1 MVSTSLVAAT
11 LALYTISV
19 NAQVASL
26 SGIAKTTTLL
36 TQTNK
41 FIIEVDDATKIPTKR
56 SLEGA
61 SPHEILYAY
70 LEERDVSY
78 EVNKEYDT
86 ADIFVGAAV
95 TLADAQDAAELGAT
109 EGIKAIRPVRVYPP
123 PTLPRWDVV
132 AEDDTPDIQTTHTL
146 TGVDKVHAEGNFGA
160 GILVGIIDTGV
171 DYTHPALGG
180 GFGPSHKVVGGYD
193 FVGDNYTGSNDPVP
207 DNDPLD
213 QCAGHG
219 THVAGILGADPDNP
233 YNISGV
239 AYRASI
245 NAYRVFGCTGS
256 VGDDVLVD
264 ALLRGY
270 EDGNDILTLSIGG
283 TDGWTEGTASVVS
296 SRIAATGKVV
306 TIAAGNSG
314 ASGGWFTSGPGNG
327 INVISVASLD
337 NTAVP
342 LQNATVGGVEHD
354 PITYYQTTPLPVLE
368 TRLIYVTS
376 NDTTIIDDACDA
388 LPDDTPDLSPYVV
401 VIRRGT
407 CTFVTKLAN
416 IADKGATVALIYDN
430 GSGFGAIAVGDYNAS
445 LIQSA
450 DGEFL
455 VEAYAAGAAVTITFP
470 QAGASYD
477 YPDPDGGL
485 ISTFT
490 SYGPSN
496 DFYFKP
502 AVAAPG
508 GNILSTL
515 PLDSYGL
522 LSGTSMATPFVAGC
536 AALLFSVKG
545 TSSEVGLSARSLF
558 ESTAKAISSSHTD
571 GDPYQTVTQQGAGLI
586 NVYDAIH
593 FATTLNQGEL
603 ILNDTTHFQG
613 SQTLTVTNTGSTS
626 KDYNVTN
633 VPAGTA
639 VTVTEGSILVADGPV
654 PLSTDYATA
663 SFSHEGFMLQP
674 QESIDITVTITPPSG
689 VDASTFPVYGGFIQ
703 VISGSEIV
711 HATYLGLAASLYD
724 KQVIDD
730 TDHYFGVDLPAILD
744 ADGFVQSDPTNYT
757 FSTTDFPSLLFRL
770 AFGSPVISIDLVT
783 ADAALGRRDEPTL
796 TFIEGSLA
804 VLAAPDVVGSIA
816 ELNYYPRNDDSD
828 NPYYLLDLTTPTFAD
843 GTTIPNGSYKL
854 LLRALKVTGDPSEES
869 DYESWLS
876 PIIGVVA

>member
-1 MVSTSLVAAT
+1 M
-11 LALYTISV
+11 
-19 NAQVASL
+19 
-26 SGIAKTTTLL
+26 
-36 TQTNK
+36 
-41 FIIEVDDATKIPTKR
+41 
-56 SLEGA
+56 
-61 SPHEILYAY
+61 
-70 LEERDVSY
+70 
-78 EVNKEYDT
+78 
-86 ADIFVGAAV
+86 
-95 TLADAQDAAELGAT
+95 
-109 EGIKAIRPVRVYPP
+109 
-123 PTLPRWDVV
+123 
-132 AEDDTPDIQTTHTL
+132 AEDDTPDIQTTHAL

-213 QCAGHG
+213 QCEGHG

-239 AYRASI
+239 AYQASI
-245 NAYRVFGCTGS
+245 NAYRAFGCTGS

-314 ASGGWFTSGPGNG
+314 ASGCWFTSGPGNG

-342 LQNATVGGVEHD
+342 LQNATVGGVQYD

-376 NDTTIIDDACDA
+376 NDTAIIDDACNA

-430 GSGFGAIAVGDYNAS
+430 GSGFGAIAVGAFNAS

-496 DFYFKP
+496 DFFFKP

-515 PLDSYGL
+515 PLNSYGL

-536 AALLFSVKG
+536 AALLFSAKG
-545 TSSEVGLSARSLF
+545 TSSDVGLSARSLF

-586 NVYDAIH
+586 NVYDAI
-593 FATTLNQGEL
+593 
-603 ILNDTTHFQG
+603 
-613 SQTLTVTNTGSTS
+613 
-626 KDYNVTN
+626 
-633 VPAGTA
+633 
-639 VTVTEGSILVADGPV
+639 
-654 PLSTDYATA
+654 
-663 SFSHEGFMLQP
+663 
-674 QESIDITVTITPPSG
+674 
-689 VDASTFPVYGGFIQ
+689 
-703 VISGSEIV
+703 
-711 HATYLGLAASLYD
+711 
-724 KQVIDD
+724 
-730 TDHYFGVDLPAILD
+730 
-744 ADGFVQSDPTNYT
+744 
-757 FSTTDFPSLLFRL
+757 
-770 AFGSPVISIDLVT
+770 
-783 ADAALGRRDEPTL
+783 
-796 TFIEGSLA
+796 
-804 VLAAPDVVGSIA
+804 
-816 ELNYYPRNDDSD
+816 
-828 NPYYLLDLTTPTFAD
+828 
-843 GTTIPNGSYKL
+843 
-854 LLRALKVTGDPSEES
+854 
-869 DYESWLS
+869 
-876 PIIGVVA
+876 

>member
-1 MVSTSLVAAT
+1 MVSTSLVAAV
-11 LALYTISV
+11 LALYAGSV

-41 FIIEVDDATKIPTKR
+41 FIIEVDDASQIPTKR
-56 SLEGA
+56 SLKGA

-78 EVNKEYDT
+78 EVDKEYNT

-95 TLADAQDAAELGAT
+95 TLAGAQDAAELGAT

-123 PTLPRWDVV
+123 PKLPRWDVV
-132 AEDDTPDIQTTHTL
+132 TEDDTPDIQTTHVL

-171 DYTHPALGG
+171 DYTHPALGA

-193 FVGDNYTGSNDPVP
+193 FVGDNYTGFNDPVP
-207 DNDPLD
+207 DDDPLD
-213 QCAGHG
+213 QCEGHG
-219 THVAGILGADPDNP
+219 THVAGIFGADPDNP

-239 AYRASI
+239 AYQASI
-245 NAYRVFGCTGS
+245 NAYRVFGCE
-256 VGDDVLVD
+256 VLVD

-283 TDGWTEGTASVVS
+283 TDGWTEGTSSVVS

-354 PITYYQTTPLPVLE
+354 PITYYQTAPLPVLE

-376 NDTTIIDDACDA
+376 NDTTIADDACDA
-388 LPDDTPDLSPYVV
+388 LPDDTHDLSSHV
-401 VIRRGT
+401 
-407 CTFVTKLAN
+407 VTKLAN
-416 IADKGATVALIYDN
+416 VADKGATVALIYESVILLN
-430 GSGFGAIAVGDYNAS
+430 GSGFGAIAVGDFNAS

-455 VEAYAAGAAVTITFP
+455 VEAYAAGAAVTLTFP
-470 QAGASYD
+470 QTGASYD

-515 PLDSYGL
+515 PLNSYGL
-522 LSGTSMATPFVAGC
+522 ASGTSMATPFVAGC
-536 AALLFSVKG
+536 AALLFSAKG

-558 ESTAKAISSSHTD
+558 ESTAKAISSSHRD

-586 NVYDAIH
+586 NIYDAIH
-593 FATTLNQGEL
+593 FATTLDSGEL
-603 ILNDTTHFQG
+603 ILNDTAHFQG
-613 SQTLTVTNTGSTS
+613 SQTFTVTNTGSTS
-626 KDYNVTN
+626 KDYTVTN

-663 SFSHEGFMLQP
+663 SFSHDSFTLQP
-674 QESIDITVTITPPSG
+674 QESIDITVTISPPSG

-730 TDHYFGVDLPAILD
+730 TDFFFGVDLPVILD
-744 ADGFVQSDPTNYT
+744 ADGSVQTNPTNYT
-757 FSTTDFPSLLFRL
+757 FSTSDYPSLLFRL
-770 AFGSPVISIDLVT
+770 AFGSSTVLIDLVT
-783 ADAALGRRDEPTL
+783 ADATLERRDEPTL
-796 TFIEGSLA
+796 TFIKGSLA
-804 VLAAPDVVGSIA
+804 ALAAPDVVGSIA
-816 ELNYYPRNDDSD
+816 ELDYYPRNDDSD
-828 NPYYLLDLTTPTFAD
+828 NPYYLLDLTTPTFAN

-854 LLRALKVTGDPSEES
+854 LLRALKVTGDPSVAS

>member
-1 MVSTSLVAAT
+1 MFAKSLVAFT
-11 LALYTISV
+11 LALCTIS

-26 SGIAKTTTLL
+26 SGITKTTTLL

-56 SLEGA
+56 SLQGA
-61 SPHEILYAY
+61 SPHEVLYAY
-70 LEERDVSY
+70 LKERDVSY
-78 EVNKEYDT
+78 EVNTEYDT

-95 TLADAQDAAELGAT
+95 TLTDAQDAVELSAT

-123 PTLPRWDVV
+123 PKLPRWDVL

-213 QCAGHG
+213 QCEGHG

-239 AYRASI
+239 AYQASI
-245 NAYRVFGCTGS
+245 NAYRVFGCT
-256 VGDDVLVD
+256 VLVD

-376 NDTTIIDDACDA
+376 NDTTTVDDACNA

-430 GSGFGAIAVGDYNAS
+430 GSGFGAIAVGDFNAS

-536 AALLFSVKG
+536 AALLFSAKG
-545 TSSEVGLSARSLF
+545 TSPEVGLSARSLF
-558 ESTAKAISSSHTD
+558 ESTAKAVSSSHTD

-593 FATTLNQGEL
+593 FATTLSQGEL
-603 ILNDTTHFQG
+603 ILNDTAHFQG

-626 KDYNVTN
+626 KGYNVTN

-663 SFSHEGFMLQP
+663 SFSHESFTLQP
-674 QESIDITVTITPPSG
+674 RESIDITVTITPPSG

-730 TDHYFGVDLPAILD
+730 TDYFFGVDLPVILD
-744 ADGFVQSDPTNYT
+744 ADGSVQSDPTNYT
-757 FSTTDFPSLLFRL
+757 FSATDFPSLLFRL
-770 AFGSPVISIDLVT
+770 AFGSPAISIDLVT

-796 TFIEGSLA
+796 TFVEGSLA
-804 VLAAPDVVGSIA
+804 ALATPDVVGSIV
-816 ELNYYPRNDDSD
+816 ELSYYPRNDDSD
-828 NPYYLLDLTTPTFAD
+828 NPYYLLDLTTPTFAN
-843 GTTIPNGSYKL
+843 GTTIPNGSYRL
-854 LLRALKVTGDPSEES
+854 LLRTLKVTGDPSEES
-869 DYESWLS
+869 DYESWSS

>member
-1 MVSTSLVAAT
+1 MFSKSLVAVT
-11 LALYTISV
+11 LVLCTISV

-41 FIIEVDDATKIPTKR
+41 FIIEVDDATKIPAKR

-78 EVNKEYDT
+78 EVNTEYDT
-86 ADIFVGAAV
+86 ADIFVGAA
-95 TLADAQDAAELGAT
+95 DAQDAAKLSTT

-123 PTLPRWDVV
+123 PKLPRWDVL
-132 AEDDTPDIQTTHTL
+132 AEDDTPDIQTTHAL

-213 QCAGHG
+213 QCEGHG

-239 AYRASI
+239 AYQASI
-245 NAYRVFGCTGS
+245 NAYRVFGCT
-256 VGDDVLVD
+256 VLVD

-314 ASGGWFTSGPGNG
+314 ASGCWFTSGPGNG

-342 LQNATVGGVEHD
+342 LQNATVGGVQYD

-376 NDTTIIDDACDA
+376 NDTAIIDDACNA

-430 GSGFGAIAVGDYNAS
+430 GSGFGAIAVGAFNAS

-496 DFYFKP
+496 DFFFKP

-515 PLDSYGL
+515 PLNSYGL

-536 AALLFSVKG
+536 AALLFSAKG
-545 TSSEVGLSARSLF
+545 TSSDVGLSARSVF

-571 GDPYQTVTQQGAGLI
+571 GGPYQT
-586 NVYDAIH
+586 
-593 FATTLNQGEL
+593 GEL
-603 ILNDTTHFQG
+603 ILNDTAHFQG
-613 SQTLTVTNTGSTS
+613 SQSLTVTNAGSIS

-639 VTVTEGSILVADGPV
+639 VTVSEGSIFVADGPV

-663 SFSHEGFMLQP
+663 SFSHESFTLQP
-674 QESIDITVTITPPSG
+674 QESIDITVTITPPSS
-689 VDASTFPVYGGFIQ
+689 VDASTFPVYCGFVQ

-724 KQVIDD
+724 KHVIDD
-730 TDHYFGVDLPAILD
+730 TDYFFGVDLPIILD
-744 ADGFVQSDPTNYT
+744 ADGSVQSDPTNYT
-757 FSTTDFPSLLFRL
+757 FSVTDFPSLLFRL
-770 AFGSPVISIDLVT
+770 AFGSPAISIDLVT
-783 ADAALGRRDEPTL
+783 AGRAPERRDEPTL
-796 TFIEGSLA
+796 TFVEGSLA
-804 VLAAPDVVGSIA
+804 ALATADVVGSIA
-816 ELNYYPRNDDSD
+816 ELSYYPRNDDSD
-828 NPYYLLDLTTPTFAD
+828 NPYYLLDLTTPTFAN
-843 GTTIPNGSYKL
+843 GTTIPNGSYRL
-854 LLRALKVTGDPSEES
+854 LLRVLKVTGDPSEES
-869 DYESWLS
+869 DYESWSS